1 MDHVY
6 QFGGVKLKHNIKIDT
21 TNRLW
26 DVNWFQTTYCVSV
39 MNKTTK
45 THVCLEQ
52 VGEEMTI
59 GQVFRDLFSSA
70 M

>member
-6 QFGGVKLKHNIKIDT
+6 QFGGVDLKYNIKMDT
-21 TNRLW
+21 TNSLW
-26 DVNWFQTTYCVSV
+26 DVNWFQTTLCVSV
-39 MNKTTK
+39 MNKTMK
-45 THVCLEQ
+45 TQVCLDY

-59 GQVFRDLFSSA
+59 GQVFRDLFYSA